1 MQDNIEI
8 TPKQRKPR
16 RTLSRTDKIKAAKLA
31 IKHDL
36 SCVQAEKLTGISK
49 SVIAEVLQAVKANP
63 EIIEFSRNKD
73 KVYEGLQAKLVNLVD
88 DDALKTMLNKRGL
101 TDLGILEDKI
111 RLIRGESTANVAY
124 DARTINIHIAEL
136 KQMINNNNNI
146 TEIE

>member
-1 MQDNIEI
+1 MQDNTEI
-8 TPKQRKPR
+8 TPKPRKPR

-36 SCVQAEKLTGISK
+36 SCKQAEQLTGISK

-73 KVYEGLQAKLVNLVD
+73 KVYEGLQAKLVNLAD
-88 DDALKTMLNKRGL
+88 EDALKSMLAKRGF

-111 RLIRGESTANVAY
+111 RLIRGESTQNTVY
-124 DARTINIHIAEL
+124 DARTINIHISEL
-136 KQMINNNNNI
+136 KQMINNNNTLDANP
-146 TEIE
+146 